1 MKLFLP
7 KQHGAWAMLIIPF
20 WLGVIAS
27 HFLWQHILLFIG
39 WLFLYLATYPLLLL
53 FKRKKIPFYRKWTI
67 IYMLPAMIFLLVPLL
82 TKPSIILFG
91 VGMIPFF
98 CINAYFSSKNN
109 DRALINDISAILV
122 FGMAGLASSFI
133 AEGFISNSSWLVFF
147 SSTLFFIGSTF
158 YVKTM
163 IREKKSIV
171 YRNISWG
178 YHVLLLVLWLLLGQW
193 RVALAIFP
201 SLVRA
206 FYFYR
211 KSYSVKKVGILEI
224 INAVLFFCIMTI
236 ELLIK

>member
-27 HFLWQHILLFIG
+27 HFRWQHIPFFIG

-82 TKPSIILFG
+82 TKPSIFLFG

-109 DRALINDISAILV
+109 DRALMNDISAILV
-122 FGMAGLASSFI
+122 FGMAGLASSFL
-133 AEGFISNSSWLVFF
+133 AEGFVSHSSWLVFV

-178 YHVLLLVLWLLLGQW
+178 YHVLVCLFWLLLGQW
-193 RVALAIFP
+193 LVAFASFP
-201 SLVRA
+201 SVVRA

-224 INAVLFFCIMTI
+224 INAILFFCIMTI
-236 ELLIK
+236 ELLVK